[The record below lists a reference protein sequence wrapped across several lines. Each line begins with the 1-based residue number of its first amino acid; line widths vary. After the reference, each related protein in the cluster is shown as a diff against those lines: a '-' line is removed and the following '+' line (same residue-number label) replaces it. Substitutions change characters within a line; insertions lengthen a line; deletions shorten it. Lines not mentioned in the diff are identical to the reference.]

1 MLTPEQEQWLDSLSD
16 RLVTIVP
23 YDPQSEE
30 LFKIVKEK
38 IVAVLG
44 NEVKVE
50 HSGSTLFHMPGQDEI
65 DVAIVADKE
74 MFSQYIEKLEPVFG
88 PVRSLY
94 PDRARFEVKEQG
106 KKIDLKLVDRHHP
119 NYIEGKLLD
128 DYIMSHPEALERYRI
143 LKEESDGLTNKE
155 YYRRKLLFN
164 NDILAKAK
172 SRGEITHI

>member
-16 RLVTIVP
+16 RVVTIVP
-23 YDPQSEE
+23 YDPRAEE

-44 NEVKVE
+44 TEAKVE
-50 HSGSTLFHMPGQDEI
+50 HGGSTLFQMPGQDEI

-74 MFSQYIEKLEPVFG
+74 MFPEYIEKLEPVFG

-106 KKIDLKLVDRHHP
+106 KKIDLKLVDQNHI
-119 NYIEGKLLD
+119 NYIEGKILE
-128 DYIMSHPEALERYRI
+128 DYIMAHPEALERYRV
-143 LKEESDGLTNKE
+143 LKEESDGLTLKE
-155 YYRRKLLFN
+155 YYRRKILFN
-164 NDILAKAK
+164 NDILAKAQK
-172 SRGEITHI
+172 